1 MSRLI
6 VTDSSGVERAINRLV
21 VTDSGGV
28 ERDIARLF
36 VVDSGGTSRLV
47 FVGVVITLTGALD
60 IEHTTGAPIS
70 PSAGL
75 EIRADGTVWKTQ
87 FNGSI
92 ETQLSPA
99 TDWIIPRNTADQYQ
113 VRFTNLVGSGPQNS
127 TVPINVW
134 HPLSLGD
141 FVMEYERFTN
151 GSHSGTFNIE
161 VRKGTGAVAGSGT
174 YKITVTRN
182 P

>member
-6 VTDSSGVERAINRLV
+6 VTDSGGVERAINRLV

-47 FVGVVITLTGALD
+47 FVGVVITLTGAD
-60 IEHTTGAPIS
+60 IEHTVGAPIT
-70 PSAGL
+70 PNAGL
-75 EIRADGTVWKTQ
+75 EIRADGTVWETQ
-87 FNGSI
+87 FNGLI

-113 VRFTNLVGSGPQNS
+113 VRFTNLVRTGPQS
-127 TVPINVW
+127 SSAAEDVW
-134 HPLSLGD
+134 FPLSSGN

-151 GSHSGTFNIE
+151 GTHTGTFDIQ
-161 VRKGTGAVAGSGT
+161 VRKGTGPVAGSGQ
-174 YKITVTRN
+174 YSITVTRN